1 MQCYTT
7 SSLLYRGFYESN
19 SSSVVRN
26 DMTDV
31 ATQLMYLVVVQFSSQ
46 KWVYTQKLVGV
57 VI

>member
-26 DMTDV
+26 DVTDV

-46 KWVYTQKLVGV
+46 KWVYTQKLVFV
-57 VI
+57 